1 MIPQQTP
8 VKNHWGNNST
18 TVFDF
23 DFYINDAEQIKVTH
37 TDMSGYVSNPV
48 LGVDYTVNSVGNLNG
63 GNITFPIEGST
74 YSVLGWNE
82 STNEKELLSI
92 ALDLPVEQPAEYS
105 MSGDLNKKNLEYSLD
120 YLTRLIQILYR
131 QISRTTKIAEG
142 SSQSVDEFIAE
153 LQSGNNLARKWA
165 EFMSG
170 TVDGNGYS
178 AKYHANEASGYADA
192 AEQQADRAE
201 QYADS
206 AEFGMK
212 WQAVYIANWVAD
224 DDKYKLTL
232 SDVPVVNA
240 VYKGSWAAKQQVANV
255 DIKITDS
262 GCEITSLEAFD
273 GFILTATSVLGAY
286 IHDQTVA
293 SDEWIIDHNTGH
305 FPCVTLLDEN
315 DIVMQ
320 GTVQYV
326 SLNRIKATFNEPVI
340 GRAILR

>member
-37 TDMSGYVSNPV
+37 TDMNGYVSNPV
-48 LGVDYTVNSVGNLNG
+48 LGVDYTVNSVGNIEG
-63 GNITFPIEGST
+63 GNITFPIAGST

-131 QISRTTKIAEG
+131 QISRTIKIAEG
-142 SSQSVDEFIAE
+142 SNQSVDEFIAE

-165 EFMSG
+165 EFMDG
-170 TVDGNGYS
+170 TVDGSGYS
-178 AKYHANEASGYADA
+178 SKYHAAESAASALESA
-192 AEQQADRAE
+192 NQADRAE
-201 QYADS
+201 LYADS

-212 WQAVYIANWVAD
+212 WQAIYVGNWTAD
-224 DDKYKLTL
+224 GDKYKLTL
-232 SDVPVVNA
+232 NNIPVVNA
-240 VYKGSWAAKQQVANV
+240 VYKGLWTEKEQVANV
-255 DIKITDS
+255 DIKITDT
-262 GCEITSLEAFD
+262 GCEIISLEAFD

-320 GTVQYV
+320 GTIQYI